1 MVCNTTL
8 PHIKMELDKRY
19 EQPGTLLYLIIFL
32 IMTFS
37 YHLGKAA
44 GNKTDMGLKFRILL
58 IISKKL
64 RAGCT
69 QSPLVVLSTPL
80 LSHPM
85 CTGLGPK
92 HNPSW

>member
-1 MVCNTTL
+1 MVCNTAL
-8 PHIKMELDKRY
+8 PHIKMEVDKRY
-19 EQPGTLLYLIIFL
+19 KQPATLLYLTIFL

-44 GNKTDMGLKFRILL
+44 GNKIYMGLKFRILSIARNSEL
-58 IISKKL
+58 SGP
-64 RAGCT
+64 RVH
-69 QSPLVVLSTPL
+69 LVILPTRL

-85 CTGLGPK
+85 CSGFGPK